1 MRWGIWLVV
10 LAGAIWPGRST
21 ALPPQPLSDDAV
33 SGADPALSISESATP
48 PADRPGPPRF
58 YGEYDGTCILNGDSA
73 RQAHAAVIARQDKAG
88 RRVWTVHLATGDIAT
103 ARPGLQVD
111 LQGRSED
118 PQTVI
123 LSDKQGRWSGKIRQ
137 GVLRASRAG
146 ENPVRFDLRRIVR
159 RPDTVGARPPR
170 GATVL
175 LALKPGEKPDL
186 AAWTNPTWPRG
197 IDGSMRVGKGDQ
209 RSRRPHGSI
218 RLHLEF
224 RCPLRIGKTG
234 QGRANSG
241 VYLQDRYEV
250 QILDS
255 FGLAP
260 ADDRCGGIYK
270 IAAPRVNASLPPGRW
285 QSYDIVFQAA
295 RFDDAGRLRARPR
308 ITVVHNGITV
318 HNDLELPGPTAG
330 ANGKDHVPAGPL
342 RLQDHGDAVEYR
354 NIWWVEPV
362 GPPSDDE

>member
-21 ALPPQPLSDDAV
+21 ALPPDPLPADS
-33 SGADPALSISESATP
+33 ADPAGPTSQAPKSPADP
-48 PADRPGPPRF
+48 PAAPRF

-73 RQAHAAVIARQDKAG
+73 RQARAAVIARQGKAG
-88 RRVWTVHLATGDIAT
+88 RRYWVVHLATGGIQT
-103 ARPGLQVD
+103 ARPELRVV

-118 PQTVI
+118 DQTVV

-137 GVLRASRAG
+137 GVLRASRGG
-146 ENPVRFDLRRIVR
+146 ESRARFDLRRIVR

-175 LALKPGEKPDL
+175 LALQPGKKPDL
-186 AAWTNPTWPRG
+186 GAWTNHTWPGR

-209 RSRRPHGSI
+209 RSRREHGSI

-224 RCPLRIGKTG
+224 RCPLLPGQTG
-234 QGRANSG
+234 QGRGNSG

-260 ADDRCGGIYK
+260 ADNRCGGIYK

-285 QSYDIVFQAA
+285 QSYDIEFQAA
-295 RFDDAGRLRARPR
+295 RFDDAGRLEAPPR
-308 ITVVHNGITV
+308 ITVVHNGITI
-318 HNDLELPGPTAG
+318 HDDLELPRPTAG
-330 ANGKDHVPAGPL
+330 AKGKNHAPTGAL

-354 NIWWVEPV
+354 NIWWTEPV
-362 GPPSDDE
+362 RPPSDDE